1 MQQVSGMPGGFGLPP
16 VANPP
21 GGLGNSVRL
30 VKLETDHL
38 GGEVALGAILQV
50 IALASAAFT
59 RQQPRLDLRTSEATR
74 NVSRRCLR
82 LRGILKCRKG
92 LDTRCLRDADNGLQ
106 HGEGPSPWLGPRPLM
121 NLGASWPTTRRG
133 WRSRRSRFARSCLR
147 RQLCSMGSRRHAFG
161 ASSCGTPA
169 HVPLTRGTHSLVRN
183 RRRCWGPRPR
193 MCSRPV

>member
-50 IALASAAFT
+50 TALASAAFT

-106 HGEGPSPWLGPRPLM
+106 HGEGPSPWLGPRVADESRGFLADYSSGMAKPKIALCTI
-121 NLGASWPTTRRG
+121 LFASATLLNG
-133 WRSRRSRFARSCLR
+133 E
-147 RQLCSMGSRRHAFG
+147 
-161 ASSCGTPA
+161 
-169 HVPLTRGTHSLVRN
+169 
-183 RRRCWGPRPR
+183 
-193 MCSRPV
+193 